1 MFQHDTLLEKALSFS
16 RFDASH
22 WLSPCALRPFQL
34 DGHTWPTAE
43 HYLQANLVAS
53 AALADKIRQ
62 AASGEQAHAL
72 GSPWYRRKRKDW
84 KNLRR
89 VLMTRALYTQT
100 MTHPDIKDA
109 LLETGDQHIVETS
122 LYDHYWG
129 IARDQRGE
137 NTLGKVWMG
146 VRDKIRADA
155 GKTPAQSTVKEQRE

>member
-1 MFQHDTLLEKALSFS
+1 MFQHDTLLEKALTFS

-22 WLSPCALRPFQL
+22 WLSTCSPRPFEL
-34 DGHTWPTAE
+34 DGHTWLTAE

-53 AALADKIRQ
+53 SALADKIRS
-62 AASGEQAHAL
+62 AETGEQAHAM

-84 KNLRR
+84 KSLRR

-100 MTHPDIKDA
+100 MTHTEIKEA
-109 LLETGDQHIVETS
+109 LLETGDQLIAETS

-146 VRDKIRADA
+146 VRDKIQADLKQPMA
-155 GKTPAQSTVKEQRE
+155 AAPADKAE